1 LNRQLGFRSSP
12 VIVFAAGA
20 FTILPLEELVVLL
33 GGAPPQFS
41 FLNQEL
47 ET

>member
-1 LNRQLGFRSSP
+1 

-20 FTILPLEELVVLL
+20 FTILALEELVVLL

-41 FLNQEL
+41 FLC
-47 ET
+47 